1 MSDTDSFI
9 DEVTEEVRRDR
20 LFAMIRKYGWI
31 AVVVVLGIVGG
42 AAWKEWRDAQALQQ
56 AQALG
61 DGVIAAM
68 EASDASARA
77 EALSAVEAASPGGQ
91 AIREF
96 LLASEQ
102 QAAGNTEAAI
112 ATLEAITTVSDLPE
126 IYGQIAAFKALVLRG
141 DTMDAQQRR
150 SAFAGLTQPGSPLR
164 MLAEEQLALIDI
176 SEGNTEAA
184 IDRLQMILQDA
195 ETTSDL
201 QQRASQAIVALGG
214 TPELRNGSGQ

>member
-20 LFAMIRKYGWI
+20 LFALLRRYGWI
-31 AVVVVLGIVGG
+31 AAVVVLAIVGG
-42 AAWKEWRDAQALQQ
+42 AAWKEWQSSEATKQ

-61 DGVIAAM
+61 DSVIAAM
-68 EASDASARA
+68 EAPDPRARA
-77 EALSAVEAASPGGQ
+77 DALGSVDTSTPGGK

-102 QAAGNTEAAI
+102 QAAGDVEAAI
-112 ATLEAITTVSDLPE
+112 ATLEAITTLDDLPE
-126 IYGQIAAFKALVLRG
+126 IYGQIAAFKALVLTG
-141 DTMDAQQRR
+141 DTKPAQERR
-150 SAFAGLTQPGSPLR
+150 TAFSALARPGSPIR
-164 MLAEEQLALIDI
+164 MLAEEQLALIDVAD
-176 SEGNTEAA
+176 GNAEAA
-184 IDRLQMILQDA
+184 INRLQAILQDA

-214 TPELRNGSGQ
+214 TPDLRGGADQ